1 MSKKNKAQIF
11 TLEMGGEQ
19 TKVFAKEY
27 GVIRKDLLRILV
39 LNLVYLAAL
48 LGLFVYNQK
57 TDILQKWIVKW
68 F

>member
-1 MSKKNKAQIF
+1 
-11 TLEMGGEQ
+11 MGGEQ

-27 GVIRKDLLRILV
+27 AVIRKDLFRILV
-39 LNLVYLAAL
+39 LNLAYLAAL

-57 TDILQKWIVKW
+57 TDILQQWIVKW